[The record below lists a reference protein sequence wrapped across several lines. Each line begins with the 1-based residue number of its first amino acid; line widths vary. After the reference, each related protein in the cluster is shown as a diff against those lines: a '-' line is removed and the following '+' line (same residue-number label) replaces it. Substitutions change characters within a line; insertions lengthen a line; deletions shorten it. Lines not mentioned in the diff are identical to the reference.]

1 MIKRRRGTQFA
12 FHVHQV
18 IVEEWSFFFFFFQ
31 HLKKIHHV
39 YINDNYKD
47 TYITHSHSLTNA
59 HTLNLQEV
67 PANQPTKKRLSVH
80 TFFFHMDIYV
90 RTYL

>member
-1 MIKRRRGTQFA
+1 MYN
-12 FHVHQV
+12 
-18 IVEEWSFFFFFFQ
+18 
-31 HLKKIHHV
+31 

-80 TFFFHMDIYV
+80 TFFFHMDIYMSAHIYRGSTRGDERLQV
-90 RTYL
+90 SWQLHFSIQQH